1 MASCL
6 LTKLVLPLHQT
17 TINSCQLPRP
27 KHFIKPLHHQGYHR
41 IHYCVYQKPHHKYTI
56 HPRHIFT
63 GIIKTETTRYI
74 RLSITFDDFD
84 YIHKIFR
91 LGLYTSIGLPPSLI
105 NSCSFPWLPNTLHKR
120 RKTNRQQHT
129 KKTDSNQTI
138 YDRTKSNKHIRTDKT
153 VQQILCKYHNMHVP
167 KFCKA
172 YCNSKKLFSTLLTN
186 KSLHKKLVV

>member
-6 LTKLVLPLHQT
+6 LAKLVLPLHQT
-17 TINSCQLPRP
+17 TINSCQLLRP

-91 LGLYTSIGLPPSLI
+91 LRLQALDSPPPPPPPHLFSTPVPSPGCRTHYTKDG
-105 NSCSFPWLPNTLHKR
+105 
-120 RKTNRQQHT
+120 RQ
-129 KKTDSNQTI
+129 TDSNTLK
-138 YDRTKSNKHIRTDKT
+138 RLT
-153 VQQILCKYHNMHVP
+153 VTRLRQD
-167 KFCKA
+167 
-172 YCNSKKLFSTLLTN
+172 
-186 KSLHKKLVV
+186 

>member
-27 KHFIKPLHHQGYHR
+27 KHFIKPLHHQRYHR

-84 YIHKIFR
+84 YIHKIFDSDYKHWSTPHLLSTPVPSPGCR
-91 LGLYTSIGLPPSLI
+91 THYTKDG
-105 NSCSFPWLPNTLHKR
+105 
-120 RKTNRQQHT
+120 RQ
-129 KKTDSNQTI
+129 TDSNTLKRLTVTRLSTTGLNATSTSVMTKLYNKFCANITI
-138 YDRTKSNKHIRTDKT
+138 CTFQSFAKHIA
-153 VQQILCKYHNMHVP
+153 IL
-167 KFCKA
+167 
-172 YCNSKKLFSTLLTN
+172 KKLFSTLLTN
-186 KSLHKKLVV
+186 KSLHQKLVV

>member
-1 MASCL
+1 MMASCL

-56 HPRHIFT
+56 HLRHIFT
-63 GIIKTETTRYI
+63 GIIKTKTTRYI

-91 LGLYTSIGLPPSLI
+91 LRLQALDYPPSLI

-129 KKTDSNQTI
+129 KRLTVTRLFTTGLNATSSSVLTKLYNKFYANITI
-138 YDRTKSNKHIRTDKT
+138 CTFQSFAKHIA
-153 VQQILCKYHNMHVP
+153 ILKNYSVR
-167 KFCKA
+167 
-172 YCNSKKLFSTLLTN
+172 S
-186 KSLHKKLVV
+186 

>member
-56 HPRHIFT
+56 HLRHIFT
-63 GIIKTETTRYI
+63 GIIKTKTTRYI

-91 LGLYTSIGLPPSLI
+91 LRLQALDYPPPHPPPISSQLQFLPLAAER
-105 NSCSFPWLPNTLHKR
+105 TTQ
-120 RKTNRQQHT
+120 KTE
-129 KKTDSNQTI
+129 
-138 YDRTKSNKHIRTDKT
+138 DKPT
-153 VQQILCKYHNMHVP
+153 ATH
-167 KFCKA
+167 
-172 YCNSKKLFSTLLTN
+172 
-186 KSLHKKLVV
+186 

>member
-6 LTKLVLPLHQT
+6 LKKLVLPLHQT

-91 LGLYTSIGLPPSLI
+91 LRLYTSIGLPPISYQLL
-105 NSCSFPWLPNTLHKR
+105 FLPLAAKHTTQ
-120 RKTNRQQHT
+120 KTE
-129 KKTDSNQTI
+129 
-138 YDRTKSNKHIRTDKT
+138 DKPT
-153 VQQILCKYHNMHVP
+153 ATH
-167 KFCKA
+167 
-172 YCNSKKLFSTLLTN
+172 
-186 KSLHKKLVV
+186 